1 VEKVP
6 VLQEIS
12 KIHESDEQALWI
24 VEGMELPFLNA
35 PIMVG
40 APTINSTNTYP
51 DLERWRILDKSG
63 KYEKNYNRYA
73 HIGMYIKESGSTE
86 FKMSKKIP
94 DRLRID
100 LTLDDM
106 KKLGAKYI
114 FTRNDLEKIETQD
127 HKVRLV
133 SEIDSYKIYEITEK

>member
-1 VEKVP
+1 MEKVP

-73 HIGMYIKESGSTE
+73 HIGMYIKVQNL
-86 FKMSKKIP
+86 KCRKKF
-94 DRLRID
+94 RI
-100 LTLDDM
+100 
-106 KKLGAKYI
+106 G
-114 FTRNDLEKIETQD
+114 
-127 HKVRLV
+127 
-133 SEIDSYKIYEITEK
+133 

>member
-1 VEKVP
+1 M
-6 VLQEIS
+6 S
-12 KIHESDEQALWI
+12 K
-24 VEGMELPFLNA
+24 ELLS
-35 PIMVG
+35 
-40 APTINSTNTYP
+40 TINSTNTYP

-63 KYEKNYNRYA
+63 KYEKYYNRYA

-86 FKMSKKIP
+86 FKISKKIP

-114 FTRNDLEKIETQD
+114 FTRNDLENIETQD